1 MKKLVLIAVIAS
13 ALLSALGCH
22 NGHDR
27 NDDTGRGERNDRL
40 NTTTGGRL
48 P

>member
-13 ALLSALGCH
+13 ALLTVIGCN

-27 NDDTGRGERNDRL
+27 NDDTGRGESHDRV